1 MNRKPNFRIYP
12 SLLDKFQELLD
23 YEIAAEE
30 AWNIVSETAAAE
42 GKYPGKEAGDYILT
56 PDEMSDKL
64 NQELLDAVN
73 RVPHEPWE
81 AADKGTAFNEVIDM
95 IIAARPCR
103 IDDMSVVEDDR
114 GNYDVSYHGFEWV
127 FEGAFCR
134 EFAGRLYDSA
144 SQVFTNATIETD
156 YGIVELYGYIDEWQH
171 DQVIDI
177 KTTGSYD
184 FLKFERRWQRHVYPY
199 CLTENGNTVT
209 GFEYRVVK
217 WKGGTKAQPA
227 LSGEVIPEYYTYDHE
242 QSKAELRT
250 MIERFIEWLQ
260 ANADKITDRKVFGGG
275 AGVCVVEG
283 VESRFFIGEEFSYL
297 PKSLGQFKTMEAA
310 FQALAEAGLFATSE
324 GTDAKCTLDPEELKE
339 LRASITDIVENERID
354 AANEVAAALAFEE
367 RMKAEIKRRKE
378 QAQAALDEIDD
389 RIMEK
394 AQMIKDNR
402 KSVSLAGTDTI
413 RVSLSDKNLYYH
425 LEDGV
430 LVLASVGY
438 ASNDEMSGMFYQA
451 EVNERAMACL
461 FGISEFDRD
470 KSVEVVKISERSYEE
485 LIGREMVC
493 DPERTYF
500 EDFVDEDSGQ
510 VLTTKRTEK
519 FRKSD
524 LPVAI
529 DADLLDE
536 LSEGGFDT
544 IILSKEESAG

>member
-1 MNRKPNFRIYP
+1 MSRKPNFRIYP
-12 SLLDKFQELLD
+12 SLLDKFQELID

-30 AWNIVSETAAAE
+30 SWNLVSEAAAAE

-95 IIAARPCR
+95 IIAARPCL
-103 IDDMSVVEDDR
+103 IDDMAVVQDDN
-114 GNYDVSYHGFEWV
+114 GNYVVSYHCFEWV
-127 FEGAFCR
+127 FDGTFCR
-134 EFAGRLYDSA
+134 EFAGGLCDSA

-156 YGIVELYGYIDEWQH
+156 YGTVELYGYIDEWQH
-171 DQVIDI
+171 DKVIDI

-199 CLTENGNTVT
+199 CLTENGSTVT

-250 MIERFIEWLQ
+250 MLERFIEWLQ
-260 ANADKITDRKVFGGG
+260 ANADKITDRKVFAGG
-275 AGVCVVEG
+275 AGVCVVDG
-283 VESRFFIGEEFSYL
+283 VESRFFIGEEFSHL
-297 PKSLGQFKTMEAA
+297 PKNLGQFKSMEAA

-324 GTDAKCTLDPEELKE
+324 GTDAKCALDPEELKE

-354 AANEVAAALAFEE
+354 AAKAVADALAYEE

-378 QAQAALDEIDD
+378 KAQAILQEIDD

-394 AQMIKDNR
+394 AVQVKENQ
-402 KSVSLAGTDTI
+402 KKVVLSATDTI
-413 RVSLSDKNLYYH
+413 RVSVSDKNLYYH

-438 ASNDEMSGMFYQA
+438 ASNDEMSGLFYQA
-451 EVNERAMACL
+451 EVNERAMAGL

-470 KSVEVVKISERSYEE
+470 KSVEVVKIAERADEE

-510 VLTTKRTEK
+510 VLTSKRTEK
-519 FRKSD
+519 FGQRD
-524 LPVAI
+524 LPVEI
-529 DADLLDE
+529 DAELLDD
-536 LSEGGFDT
+536 LREGGFDT
-544 IILSKEESAG
+544 IILRKEEAG